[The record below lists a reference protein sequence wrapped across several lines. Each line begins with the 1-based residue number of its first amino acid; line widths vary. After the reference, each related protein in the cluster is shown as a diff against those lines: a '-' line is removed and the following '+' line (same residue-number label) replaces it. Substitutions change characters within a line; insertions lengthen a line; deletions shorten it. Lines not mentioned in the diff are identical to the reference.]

1 MFSQSWLAHS
11 SLYHPAAQCQLDQR
25 LQRISKRES
34 VPSYRAGEYET
45 VKSVTL
51 VCSPHARVGAE
62 RCCAQPPPWQPG
74 RFTPCT
80 DHRWQDVAPKMY
92 DVTDAA
98 AINSD
103 HQELM
108 APWAYNG
115 AAVTLFF
122 IGFFGF
128 FLNIF
133 VIALMYKDVQ
143 LWTPMNIILFN
154 LVCSDFSVSIIGNP
168 LTLTSAISHR
178 WLYGK
183 SICVAYGFFMSLLG
197 KV

>member
-1 MFSQSWLAHS
+1 
-11 SLYHPAAQCQLDQR
+11 
-25 LQRISKRES
+25 
-34 VPSYRAGEYET
+34 
-45 VKSVTL
+45 
-51 VCSPHARVGAE
+51 
-62 RCCAQPPPWQPG
+62 
-74 RFTPCT
+74 
-80 DHRWQDVAPKMY
+80 MY

-143 LWTPMNIILFN
+143 VRT
-154 LVCSDFSVSIIGNP
+154 
-168 LTLTSAISHR
+168 
-178 WLYGK
+178 
-183 SICVAYGFFMSLLG
+183 
-197 KV
+197 

>member
-1 MFSQSWLAHS
+1 M
-11 SLYHPAAQCQLDQR
+11 
-25 LQRISKRES
+25 
-34 VPSYRAGEYET
+34 
-45 VKSVTL
+45 
-51 VCSPHARVGAE
+51 
-62 RCCAQPPPWQPG
+62 PG

-154 LVCSDFSVSIIGNP
+154 LNGQESFKTP
-168 LTLTSAISHR
+168 PTLEKAWKPARHYQR
-178 WLYGK
+178 EKLEK
-183 SICVAYGFFMSLLG
+183 ALHSL
-197 KV
+197 